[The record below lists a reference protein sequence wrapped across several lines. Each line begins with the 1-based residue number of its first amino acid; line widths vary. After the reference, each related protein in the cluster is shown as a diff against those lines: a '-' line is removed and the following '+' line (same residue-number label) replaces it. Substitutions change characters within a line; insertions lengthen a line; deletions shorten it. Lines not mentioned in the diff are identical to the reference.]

1 VYDGRFA
8 NNGWL
13 QELAKPI
20 SKITWDNAALMS
32 PATAEK
38 LGVTHKI
45 MSRGG
50 EHGQVRSAVVNIE
63 LSNSKVTAA
72 AWVMR
77 ARRMEWWFFRWDM
90 DGKRLGTPVRT
101 RALMRMQCGLLMR
114 CGRRAAAK

>member
-1 VYDGRFA
+1 MEFLFRPDPTVYDGRFA

-50 EHGQVRSAVVNIE
+50 EHGQVRSAVVDIE

-72 AWVMR
+72 AWVM
-77 ARRMEWWFFRWDM
+77 
-90 DGKRLGTPVRT
+90 P
-101 RALMRMQCGLLMR
+101 
-114 CGRRAAAK
+114 GRIHRFE